1 MDTKDKTTNLKKD
14 TIEEGSEDIND
25 VEIQDFD
32 RAQRKRNKEISK
44 MDLPWIKTLRGQK
57 IKSK

>member
-44 MDLPWIKTLRGQK
+44 MDLP
-57 IKSK
+57 